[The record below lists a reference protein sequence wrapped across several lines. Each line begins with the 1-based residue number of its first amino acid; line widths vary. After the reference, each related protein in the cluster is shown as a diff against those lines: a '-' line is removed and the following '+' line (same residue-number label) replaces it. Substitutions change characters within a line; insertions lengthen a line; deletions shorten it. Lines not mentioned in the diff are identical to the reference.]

1 VTERTRVA
9 DAAWGVL
16 VLSAVVGFGE
26 YVGVRAWA
34 LSFTHDESLTFI
46 RYVHEPVS
54 SVLLSRETD
63 ANNHP
68 LNTLAM
74 KLGGALLGPSEIALR
89 WSSVAAFVVY
99 VVALV
104 VLLRRVQRRSIRV
117 LGLSLAVANPYVLDF
132 FSLARGY
139 GLALALVVVS
149 VLFTVDYVERPRI
162 SAALAAVLSAA
173 LAVLANFVTIT
184 YFLAVLVVI
193 VLPLV
198 VPTRTAE
205 RSIALGRL
213 CGVLVLPA
221 VAVAFL
227 AGIPLMRL
235 RSEGEL
241 YVGGHNGFWQD
252 TVQSLVSSTLYRRWD
267 VLDIPLVVLVAAM
280 AAGGA
285 VAAAIAI
292 RRRSLP
298 LHATAFILLAVPA
311 IVSVVQHYAFDS
323 LFLIERTALFF
334 VPLFAIWLSLAA
346 DALAQHPRFTAGVTA
361 AAVVITIAG
370 CVNLASAANLSY
382 VLDWRYDAT
391 TERVITELAGP
402 RNAPQTIDLRVSYL
416 FQPATLFYRE
426 TRFRWLPESLH
437 ESIDTGSD
445 YYYVIGPDVEKI
457 RERGARVI
465 RVYALSGGVLAR
477 TPRPAE

>member
-1 VTERTRVA
+1 MLERTRVA

-16 VLSAVVGFGE
+16 VLLVVVGLGE
-26 YVGVRAWA
+26 YIGVRAWA
-34 LSFTHDESLTFI
+34 LSFTHDESLTFTS
-46 RYVHEPVS
+46 YVHDPVS

-74 KLGGALLGPSEIALR
+74 KLGGALFGPNEMALR
-89 WSSVAAFVVY
+89 WSSVAAFFVY

-104 VLLRRVQRRSIRV
+104 VLLRRVKRRSIRV

-149 VLFTVDYVERPRI
+149 VLFTLAYVERPRI
-162 SAALAAVLSAA
+162 SAALAAVVSAA
-173 LAVLANFVTIT
+173 VAVLANFATIT

-198 VPTRTAE
+198 VPTRTAK

-213 CGVLVLPA
+213 CALVVVPT
-221 VAVAFL
+221 VAVAFV
-227 AGIPLMRL
+227 AGIPLRRL
-235 RSEGEL
+235 RSEGQL
-241 YVGGHNGFWQD
+241 YFGGHNGFWQD

-267 VLDIPLVVLVAAM
+267 VLDIAPVVLVAAM
-280 AAGGA
+280 VAGGA
-285 VAAAIAI
+285 AAAAIAI

-298 LHATAFILLAVPA
+298 LHATAFILLAAPA
-311 IVSVVQHYAFDS
+311 IVSVVQHYAFDAP
-323 LFLIERTALFF
+323 FLIERTALFF

-346 DALAQHPRFTAGVTA
+346 DALAQHPRFTPGVTA
-361 AAVVITIAG
+361 AAVVITIAA

-391 TERVITELAGP
+391 TERMITELAGSP
-402 RNAPQTIDLRVSYL
+402 NDPQTIELRVSFL
-416 FQPATLFYRE
+416 LQPATVFYRE
-426 TRFRWLPESLH
+426 TRFRWLPDESLH
-437 ESIDTGSD
+437 ESIDTESD
-445 YYYVIGPDVEKI
+445 YYYVVGPDIERI

-477 TPRPAE
+477 DTKAR